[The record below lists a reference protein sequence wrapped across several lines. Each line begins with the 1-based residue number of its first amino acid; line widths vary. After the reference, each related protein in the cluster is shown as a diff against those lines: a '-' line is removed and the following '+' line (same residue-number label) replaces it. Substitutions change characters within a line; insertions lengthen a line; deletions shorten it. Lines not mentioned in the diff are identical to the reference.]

1 MSTTCRR
8 PPEAKGGSVI
18 QARRKLT
25 AITFLA
31 ILLCSCAYSFLG
43 NLPEHLQTV
52 EIVHFRSS
60 VTEYGL
66 EQDLTS
72 RVVEELVSNG
82 RLAVVTD
89 NPDAILEGRIVSFSR
104 TAYSYTSA
112 EEIEEYKLDIRI
124 NLTFTDMVKDEDILD
139 TESIGEWIIY
149 DPDKE
154 QYTDARDRL
163 LEQAADEIVRSCLS
177 GW

>member
-1 MSTTCRR
+1 
-8 PPEAKGGSVI
+8 
-18 QARRKLT
+18 
-25 AITFLA
+25 
-31 ILLCSCAYSFLG
+31 
-43 NLPEHLQTV
+43 
-52 EIVHFRSS
+52 
-60 VTEYGL
+60 
-66 EQDLTS
+66 
-72 RVVEELVSNG
+72 VSNG

-89 NPDAILEGRIVSFSR
+89 NPDAILEGRIVSFAR

-112 EEIEEYKLDIRI
+112 EEIEEYKLDITI

-149 DPDKE
+149 DPDTE

-163 LEQAADEIVRSCLS
+163 LELAADEIVRSCLS